1 MSCLSLAVFSL
12 LILIA
17 CVIVAV
23 DIVHSLEVVV
33 LAVFTPATVVFL
45 LSSVVSSGLVIVL
58 PPTVLFLLV
67 MRLGSTGLSLII
79 NADVFTELLETD
91 LAVRIMITPSQD
103 GFLVISTG
111 KEGISLQEVDQIGH
125 LDSLATS
132 SNGVKG
138 TNFDELWTTS
148 KLSFALISSP
158 L

>member
-1 MSCLSLAVFSL
+1 MCCLSLTVFGI

-17 CVIVAV
+17 GVIVAV
-23 DIVHSLEVVV
+23 DIVHSFEVVV

-45 LSSVVSSGLVIVL
+45 LSPVISSGLVIIL
-58 PPTVLFLLV
+58 TFTILFLLV
-67 MRLGSTGLSLII
+67 MRLGPTCLSLII
-79 NADVFTELLETD
+79 NAYVFTEFRETD

-111 KEGISLQEVDQIGH
+111 KEGIPLQEVDQIGH
-125 LDSLATS
+125 LDSLAAS

-138 TNFDELWTTS
+138 TNFNELWATR
-148 KLSFALISSP
+148 KLSLALVSGP